1 MSVANE
7 PQPASSSER
16 AFAFGSLRLLPT
28 QRLLLDGNKPVRLGS
43 RAFEILTVLVENA
56 GRVVSK
62 EELIARVWPNI
73 FVDESNLKMQVS
85 ALRRAVGDGQGGVR
99 YIVTVPGRGYEFVAP
114 ISRAEEPSVST
125 PPAVTR
131 APRHN
136 LPAAVTRMIGRE
148 ETLEALV
155 SRLSRERL
163 VTIVGP
169 GGIGKTTL
177 ALAVAE
183 AMLSTYEHGV
193 WFIDLAPLTDPLR
206 VPGTVAAALDLEI
219 HAADPLPS
227 LVDRLRDNQMLL
239 VLDNCEH
246 VIEASAG
253 LAAIFLRN
261 TPGISILATSREPLE
276 VAGEREYRLRPLAN
290 PSPSPALTA
299 ADALSFPAVQL
310 FLERVSTVIDDFAL
324 ADAEAPLVV
333 EICRRLGGLPL
344 AIELAAARVEILGIQ
359 GLAANLDNS
368 LQLLRARYRTTIPRH
383 QTIRAVL
390 DWSYGLLSE
399 DEKLLF
405 RRIGVFASTFD
416 LKAAASIA
424 SDADLTPDGVVER
437 LSDLVAK
444 SLVTVYLDTPIPRF
458 RLVETTRAYAF
469 EKLEAS
475 GERERLVRRGAEYA
489 RDRLEHAQPTLERRP
504 TADLLVSYG
513 YWIDNI
519 RIVLDWAFSPDGD
532 ASIGVALTAAAVPLW
547 MHLSLV
553 EECRVRVEQALSA
566 LAGSASPDERFEM
579 RLCAALGALLIIA
592 RGAAAH
598 DSGAAWTNALAIA
611 DRLDDTEYQ
620 LRALWGL
627 WLFHVNSGQHRIPLE
642 LAERFLALA
651 AKRPGTNDPLLG
663 QRMIGVSLYLRGDLS
678 GARDHLDRVLDEY
691 VATDDRSHTLRFQFD
706 LPVSARVFI
715 AWILWLQGLPD
726 QAVRAAEEVIEDAQA
741 ADHALTICYALA
753 FAACPIALLTGDLA
767 AADRHVSMLADL
779 STRYALTLW
788 GALGRAYRG
797 LLLAMRG
804 DVAAGSA
811 LLRAGLDEAGS
822 AGLAV
827 RLIAFLNLTNGSS
840 HRAQLVASQLEVVE
854 EAIGR
859 SIAVEEHWAIAE
871 LLRVKGELLLVDD
884 APGAEKLAED
894 HFQQALD
901 WSRRQGALAWELR
914 AATSL
919 ARLWRSQGRLEDA
932 AATLKPVYDRFAE
945 GFDTA
950 DLIAAKRLLDGQNGV
965 GDN

>member
-1 MSVANE
+1 MPRANE
-7 PQPASSSER
+7 SRPASSGEQS
-16 AFAFGSLRLLPT
+16 FAFGSLRLFPS
-28 QRLLLDGNKPVRLGS
+28 QRLLLDGDKPVRLGS
-43 RAFEILTVLVENA
+43 RALDILTVLIEHA
-56 GRVVSK
+56 GRVVPK

-73 FVDESNLKMQVS
+73 FVDESNLKIQVS

-114 ISRAEEPSVST
+114 VRRMEEPSVSA
-125 PPAVTR
+125 PPAITR

-136 LPAAVTRMIGRE
+136 LPVAVTRMIGRD

-193 WFIDLAPLTDPLR
+193 WFIDLAPLTDPR
-206 VPGTVAAALDLEI
+206 QVPSTVAAALDLEI

-227 LVDRLRDNQMLL
+227 LVDRLRDIRMLL

-253 LAAIFLRN
+253 LAEILLRN
-261 TPGISILATSREPLE
+261 TPGIRILATSREPLE

-290 PSPSPALTA
+290 PSPSPVITA
-299 ADALSFPAVQL
+299 ANALSFPAVQL

-324 ADAEAPLVV
+324 TDADAPLVV
-333 EICRRLGGLPL
+333 DICRRLGGLPL
-344 AIELAAARVEILGIQ
+344 AIELAAARVEVLGIQ

-383 QTIRAVL
+383 RTIRAVL
-390 DWSYGLLSE
+390 DWSYGLLSG

-424 SDADLTPDGVVER
+424 SDAQVTPEGVVER

-475 GERERLVRRGAEYA
+475 GERDRLVRRGAEYA
-489 RDRLEHAQPTLERRP
+489 RDRLEHAQPTLEKRP
-504 TADLLVSYG
+504 TSDLLVSYG

-519 RIVLDWAFSPDGD
+519 RLVLDWALSPEGD

-547 MHLSLV
+547 MHLSRV
-553 EECRVRVEQALSA
+553 EECRVRVEQALAA
-566 LAGSASPDERFEM
+566 LAASVSPDERLEM
-579 RLCAALGALLIIA
+579 RLSAAHGALLIIA

-598 DSGAAWTNALAIA
+598 DSGAAWSNALAIA
-611 DRLDDTEYQ
+611 DRLDDTEFQ

-627 WLFHVNSGQHRIPLE
+627 WLFQVNSGQYRVPLE
-642 LAERFLALA
+642 LAERFLGLA
-651 AKRPGTNDPLLG
+651 AKRPATNDPLLG
-663 QRMIGVSLYLRGDLS
+663 QRMIGVSLYLRGDLA
-678 GARDHLDRVLDEY
+678 GARGRLERVLAEY
-691 VATDDRSHTLRFQFD
+691 VASDDRSHTLRFQFD
-706 LPVSARVFI
+706 LPVAAGVFI
-715 AWILWLQGLPD
+715 AWILWLQGLPS
-726 QAVRAAEEVIEDAQA
+726 QAISAAEQAIEGARE
-741 ADHALTICYALA
+741 ADHAITTCYALA
-753 FAACPIALLTGDLA
+753 FAACPIAFLTGNLTA
-767 AADRHVSMLADL
+767 AEQHVNALADM

-797 LLLAMRG
+797 LLLIRQG

-811 LLRAGLDEAGS
+811 LLGASLDEADS

-827 RLIAFLNLTNGSS
+827 RLIAFLNLTTDSS
-840 HRAQLVASQLEVVE
+840 RRAQLTTKQLEAVE
-854 EAIGR
+854 DAIDR
-859 SIAVEEHWAIAE
+859 SKAVEEHWAVAE
-871 LLRVKGELLLVDD
+871 LLRVKGELLLLDD
-884 APGAEKLAED
+884 APGAETLAED

-919 ARLWRSQGRLEDA
+919 ARLWRNQGRSGDGASMLN
-932 AATLKPVYDRFAE
+932 PVYERFTE

-950 DLIAAKRLLDGQNGV
+950 DLVAAKRLLDGQNGV